1 MRDTP
6 RHRRAEI
13 TEVMR
18 RRVMSGV
25 AAGTLRQGDRLPSAR
40 ELAAEF
46 EADPRLVL
54 AAYRTLADEGVVEIR
69 QRSGIYVAA
78 PASISGGPALVAE
91 GWLADV
97 LFQGIE
103 RGLAAQRLGDWFRR
117 LVTTR
122 RLRVAIVASSADQA
136 EGIAGELRSD
146 YGVDTVPF
154 APEALDRPAGV
165 PAELTSCDF
174 AVTVE
179 GLAPRLTEVMRAA
192 GKPVVTLRV
201 RSDLVDAEWRLA
213 LAKGP
218 VYVVVSDERFVPAVD
233 AYASRV
239 PNSDGVRTLV
249 LGRDDVD
256 TIPRDAAVYI
266 TRSAR
271 ARIGNRTVPG
281 RQLPQVR
288 LFDAEGARRI
298 LTLIVEAN
306 LKAMRNE
313 GQ

>member
-46 EADPRLVL
+46 DADPRLVL

-78 PASISGGPALVAE
+78 PASIAGGPALVAE

-122 RLRVAIVASSADQA
+122 RLRVAVVATSADEA
-136 EGIAGELRSD
+136 EGMAGELRAD

-154 APEALDRPAGV
+154 APEALDLPGG
-165 PAELTSCDF
+165 PPEELTACDF
-174 AVTVE
+174 AVTIE
-179 GLAPRLTEVMRAA
+179 RLAGRLAEVMATT
-192 GKPVVTLRV
+192 GKAVVPLTV
-201 RSDLVDAEWRLA
+201 RPDDVDAEWRLA

-218 VYVVVSDERFVPAVD
+218 VHVVVSDERFLPSVD
-233 AYASRV
+233 AYASRI
-239 PNSDGVRTLV
+239 PAEHGVRTLV
-249 LGRDDVD
+249 VGRDDLD
-256 TIPRDAAVYI
+256 AIPADATVYV

-271 ARIGNRTVPG
+271 ARIGGRALPG
-281 RQLPQVR
+281 RLLPHIR
-288 LFDAEGARRI
+288 AFDAEGAKRI

-306 LKAMRNE
+306 LRAMR
-313 GQ
+313 GAG